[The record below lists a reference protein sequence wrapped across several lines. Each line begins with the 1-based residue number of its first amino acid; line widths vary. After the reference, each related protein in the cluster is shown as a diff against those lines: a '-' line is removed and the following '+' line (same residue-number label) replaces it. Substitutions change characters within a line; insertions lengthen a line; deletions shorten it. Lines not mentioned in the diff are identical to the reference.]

1 MNFEDQI
8 AEIQRLLAHAVE
20 LDGNREHDAARAAL
34 LAASN
39 LVETAAFR
47 QSRKAEAWE
56 AYAG

>member
-34 LAASN
+34 LAARD
-39 LVETAAFR
+39 LV
-47 QSRKAEAWE
+47 
-56 AYAG
+56 

>member
-1 MNFEDQI
+1 MNFEEQVE
-8 AEIQRLLAHAVE
+8 EIQRLLAHAVV
-20 LDGNREHDAARAAL
+20 LDGDREHDAARAAL
-34 LAASN
+34 LAARD